1 MRKESGFQIAPKSRK
16 NDNGVTICQHDVKVK
31 SFLTLFYYFFFVR
44 FNYRI
49 KFHVNI
55 ITGSGVMTIFFY
67 KRLTRNPEIGNTPI
81 CVLPNIWRLEW
92 VRNTKVGTNISNETK
107 DLCWNITSLMNAAK
121 CQDTAFTVFELLREI
136 QQGG

>member
-67 KRLTRNPEIGNTPI
+67 KRLTRNPRT
-81 CVLPNIWRLEW
+81 
-92 VRNTKVGTNISNETK
+92 RNTLVWFCPMPG
-107 DLCWNITSLMNAAK
+107 DW
-121 CQDTAFTVFELLREI
+121 DELGIPNLANVSK
-136 QQGG
+136 